1 MNEAV
6 ASYQRNIV
14 YLLRGKFR
22 GWAPMCAQNAQSSFT
37 KGEHTVLRD
46 FNLNPIKEVLSFDLQ
61 LKIIFGQF
69 CTMYL

>member
-1 MNEAV
+1 
-6 ASYQRNIV
+6 
-14 YLLRGKFR
+14 
-22 GWAPMCAQNAQSSFT
+22 MCAQNAQSSFT